1 MRRITRRDLLKVMG
15 ATGTTVLLS
24 TSGATASKIAKAV
37 GGYDDGSKGRHPDHV
52 YYAPPPDPNA
62 QWGMVIDTNL
72 CMGCGTCRE
81 ACAKENN
88 IGENSGFRYIKIL
101 TMEKGE
107 INVEHTRARP
117 RNGEETWNMPVQ
129 CMQCENPPCTNA
141 CPITATWR
149 ERDGIIVVDYKK
161 CMGCR
166 YCIMNCPYWARHF
179 NWEKPSANK
188 VDGGNEDYEG
198 TQYDPPRDRPAG
210 VVEKCTFC
218 IHRVRLGKVTRCTEA
233 CPRKARVFGNINDP
247 NSTISRVLKERQAFR
262 LKEEL
267 GTNPRI
273 WYLG

>member
-1 MRRITRRDLLKVMG
+1 MNRITRRNLLKVMG
-15 ATGTTVLLS
+15 ATGTSVFLS
-24 TSGATASKIAKAV
+24 ASAATASKVVKEF
-37 GGYDDGSKGRHPDHV
+37 DDGTKGAHGSI
-52 YYAPPPDPNA
+52 YYAPPADPDT

-72 CMGCGTCRE
+72 CMGCGNCRE

-88 IGENSGFRYIKIL
+88 VGENSGLRYIKIL
-101 TMEKGE
+101 TMHKDE
-107 INVEHTRARP
+107 INIEHTRVRP
-117 RNGEETWNMPVQ
+117 RNSEDTWNMPVQ

-149 ERDGIIVVDYKK
+149 EEDGIIVVDYKK

-179 NWEKPSANK
+179 NWEKPGAP
-188 VDGGNEDYEG
+188 VDGGNEEYAGDKHN
-198 TQYDPPRDRPAG
+198 PPQRPAG

-218 IHRVRLGKVTRCTEA
+218 IHRVRLGKLTKCTEV
-233 CPRKARVFGNINDP
+233 CPKKARIFGNIADP
-247 NSTISRVLKERQAFR
+247 NSTISRVLKERQGFR

-267 GTNPRI
+267 GTEPRI